1 MRGLLLYRFAHAFC
15 RTYFAL
21 RYGWRVEGRE
31 HIPAEGPVIL
41 VANHISYLDPPLL
54 GAAVHRPVHFMAK
67 AELFRNRIIAKILRR
82 FNAFPVER
90 GTPDRQAIRRS
101 LEVLSEGNVLVMFP
115 EGTRSR
121 TGELLP
127 GQNGVA
133 LLALRTRATVIPAG
147 IAGTSKEDRRLHP
160 PGGRPIIAVHFG
172 PPVPLDDLY
181 DAADRREAMRE
192 AVDRVMTSI
201 RNQVKIS
208 QQGRIP
214 VANVEREQR
223 V

>member
-1 MRGLLLYRFAHAFC
+1 MLLYRFARAFC
-15 RTYFAL
+15 RAYFAL
-21 RYGWRVEGRE
+21 RYGCRIEGLE
-31 HIPAEGPVIL
+31 NIPSEGPVIL
-41 VANHISYLDPPLL
+41 VANHISYLDPPLM
-54 GAAVHRPVHFMAK
+54 GAAVERPVYFMAK
-67 AELFRNRIIAKILRR
+67 AELFRNRLIAKILHR

-90 GTPDRQAIRRS
+90 GAADRKAIRRS

-127 GQNGVA
+127 GQSGVA
-133 LLALRTRATVIPAG
+133 MLALRSRATVIPAG
-147 IAGTSKEDRRLHP
+147 ISGTSKEDRKLHP
-160 PGGRPIIAVHFG
+160 PTGRPIIALHFG

-181 DAADRREAMRE
+181 EAEDRRGAMRE
-192 AVDRVMTSI
+192 AVDRVMKAI